1 MVNIYDNK
9 IIVNVDGYYYTMDFD
24 KKIVDCAAHYDAK
37 LDRWLVIIE
46 DSTSTYHTYVLDK
59 NTLKW
64 SSDKINY
71 KCSVYNI
78 CFDNGAIYIPI
89 DDAIRGLNIKTLQYK
104 DFTCNAVDSDSI
116 LIKNGGQFIIVNDD
130 NIYRFYK

>member
-1 MVNIYDNK
+1 
-9 IIVNVDGYYYTMDFD
+9 MDFY
-24 KKIVDCAAHYDAK
+24 KRIQNCAPHYDKK

-46 DSTSTYHTYVLDK
+46 DKTSMFHTYILDK
-59 NTLKW
+59 NVLKW

-71 KCSVYNI
+71 KCPVYNV
-78 CFDNGAIYIPI
+78 CYDNGAIYIPI
-89 DDAIRGLNIKTLQYK
+89 DDAIRGLNVKNLQYK
-104 DFTCNAVDSDSI
+104 DFTCSAVSSDSV